1 MKKVTFEIL
10 SEKLR
15 DLNSWASCYDER
27 YIIVID
33 KRYMFLYK
41 DTDDVIFK
49 SSVPEKVFMEMCVM
63 TSRYQ
68 RRLVCELKRGR
79 EHC

>member
-10 SEKLR
+10 SQKLR
-15 DLNSWASCYDER
+15 DLNEWARCYDER

-33 KRYMFLYK
+33 KRYMYIYK
-41 DTDDVIFK
+41 DTREVIFK
-49 SSVPEKVFMEMCVM
+49 SLVPENVFVEMCAM
-63 TSRYQ
+63 TSCYQ
-68 RRLVCELKRGR
+68 RRLARELKRGR

>member
-1 MKKVTFEIL
+1 MKEVTFGIL
-10 SEKLR
+10 IQKLR
-15 DLNSWASCYDER
+15 NLNDWASCYDER

-33 KRYMFLYK
+33 KRYMYLYK
-41 DTDDVIFK
+41 DTNEVVFK
-49 SSVPEKVFMEMCVM
+49 SSVPEKVFMEMCAM

-68 RRLVCELKRGR
+68 RRLACELKRGL